1 MHSHFLKILKE
12 GERGTLV
19 PSSVEFVIDLQKK
32 SQLLNEKPVVSCEIR

>member
-1 MHSHFLKILKE
+1 M
-12 GERGTLV
+12 